1 MGLNNLG
8 ELPTASTLNSLN
20 QGRKRVPASMHSF
33 AVRIPPYSK
42 AVPESELTFGNRS
55 CKQSLSHNLPASSI
69 DDQSLFGSIQPK
81 TEEQKIMAAIE
92 DVEKYAKVVQEQ
104 GANRRTARLMEIS
117 NTPRTL

>member
-1 MGLNNLG
+1 M
-8 ELPTASTLNSLN
+8 
-20 QGRKRVPASMHSF
+20 
-33 AVRIPPYSK
+33 
-42 AVPESELTFGNRS
+42 
-55 CKQSLSHNLPASSI
+55 
-69 DDQSLFGSIQPK
+69 QPK